1 MEENEEE
8 KDAGE
13 RRKKEKK
20 SKERRN
26 KEKEGLREWKRR
38 IFSREKKSNGKVMR
52 ADEGGG

>member
-1 MEENEEE
+1 M
-8 KDAGE
+8 KKKRTQG
-13 RRKKEKK
+13 RGGKRKKK